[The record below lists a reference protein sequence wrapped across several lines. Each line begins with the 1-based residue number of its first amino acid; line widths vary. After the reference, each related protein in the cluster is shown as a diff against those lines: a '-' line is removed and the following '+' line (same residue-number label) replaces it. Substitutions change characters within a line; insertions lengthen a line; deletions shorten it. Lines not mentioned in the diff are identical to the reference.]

1 MYGSAVVE
9 VGAVLEE
16 DVDYGGAGTIGC
28 SLQHSSGRVDVS
40 RVVVFLF
47 WVCVWVRA
55 EVGVCA

>member
-28 SLQHSSGRVDVS
+28 LLQHGSGRVDVS
-40 RVVVFLF
+40 RVVVVFLF
-47 WVCVWVRA
+47 WVWVRA